1 VTPLAR
7 SYLYVPGDAGRR
19 LTLAHTKGA
28 DALIADLEDAVAPAR
43 KSEARQAVRSWIAE
57 RTPDERWVR
66 VQAGAAGIDDLAQV
80 FGPGL
85 RGVCMPKVASR
96 ADVEELAR
104 ALAELEHSGGWSAAP
119 VAIMPLIESAA
130 GVLAVAE
137 IANASRVLRL
147 QLGEL
152 DLAADLGFEVGAD
165 EMELLPARASV
176 VVASAAAGI
185 APPVGA
191 VWPHVRDDAGLASS
205 TQRLRRLGFI
215 GRAAV
220 HPAQL
225 EPIHR
230 LFSHT
235 HEEIE
240 TARRVVA
247 EYDNA
252 VASGRGVLLDRD
264 GQMVDEAIVR
274 RSRRVLLTHDPRKE
288 G

>member
-1 VTPLAR
+1 MTPLAR

-19 LTLAHTKGA
+19 LELAHTKSA

-43 KSEARQAVRSWIAE
+43 KSDARHAVRSWLAQP
-57 RTPDERWVR
+57 TPDERWVR
-66 VQAGAAGIDDLAQV
+66 VQAGAAGIDDLAHV

-104 ALAELEHSGGWSAAP
+104 ALAELEQSGGWSAEP
-119 VAIMPLIESAA
+119 VAIMPLVESAA
-130 GVLAVAE
+130 GLLAVAE
-137 IANASRVLRL
+137 IASASRVLRL

-152 DLAADLGFEVGAD
+152 DLAADLGFEVSAD
-165 EMELLPARASV
+165 EMELLPARSSV

-191 VWPHVRDDAGLASS
+191 VWPHVRDDAGLAS
-205 TQRLRRLGFI
+205 TTKRLRRLGFI

-225 EPIHR
+225 ETIHR

-235 HEEIE
+235 AEEIE
-240 TARRVVA
+240 AARRVVA

-252 VASGRGVLLDRD
+252 LASGRGVLLDGE

-274 RSRRVLLTHDPRKE
+274 RSRRVLLTHHPRKE

>member
-1 VTPLAR
+1 VKPLAR

-19 LTLAHTKGA
+19 LALAHTRGA
-28 DALIADLEDAVAPAR
+28 DAVIADLEDAVAPAH
-43 KSEARQAVRSWIAE
+43 KGEARQAVGNWLSEPAL
-57 RTPDERWVR
+57 DERWVR
-66 VQAGAAGIDDLAQV
+66 VQAGEAGIGDLTRV

-85 RGVCMPKVASR
+85 RGVCMPKVANS
-96 ADVEELAR
+96 ADVEALAR
-104 ALAELEHSGGWSAAP
+104 ALAELEHSSGWSAPP

-130 GVLAVAE
+130 GLLAVAE
-137 IANASRVLRL
+137 IASASRVLRL
-147 QLGEL
+147 QVGEL

-191 VWPHVRDDAGLASS
+191 VWPHVRDDAGLAST
-205 TQRLRRLGFI
+205 TQRLRRLGFV

-225 EPIHR
+225 ETIHR

-235 HEEIE
+235 KDEIAV
-240 TARRVVA
+240 ARRVVTDY
-247 EYDNA
+247 ENA
-252 VASGRGVLLDRD
+252 LASGRGVLLDRD
-264 GQMVDEAIVR
+264 GQMVDEATVR
-274 RSRRVLLTHDPRKE
+274 RSRRVLLTHDVREE

>member
-28 DALIADLEDAVAPAR
+28 DAVIADLEDAVAPAH
-43 KSEARQAVRSWIAE
+43 KAEARQAVGTWLSEPAM
-57 RTPDERWVR
+57 DERWVR
-66 VQAGAAGIDDLAQV
+66 VQAGEAGVDDLTRV

-85 RGVCMPKVASR
+85 RGVCMPKVANS
-96 ADVEELAR
+96 ADVETLAST
-104 ALAELEHSGGWSAAP
+104 LAELERSSGWSAPP

-130 GVLAVAE
+130 GLLAVTE
-137 IANASRVLRL
+137 IASASRVVRL

-152 DLAADLGFEVGAD
+152 DLAADLGFDVGTD
-165 EMELLPARASV
+165 EIELLPARVSV
-176 VVASAAAGI
+176 VVASAAASI

-191 VWPHVRDDAGLASS
+191 VWPHIRDDAGLAS
-205 TQRLRRLGFI
+205 TTERLRRLGFV

-220 HPAQL
+220 HPDQL
-225 EPIHR
+225 ETIHR

-235 HEEIE
+235 SDEI
-240 TARRVVA
+240 AAARVVVTDY
-247 EYDNA
+247 ENA
-252 VASGRGVLLDRD
+252 LASGHGVLLDRF
-264 GQMVDEAIVR
+264 GQMVDEATVR
-274 RSRRVLLTHDPRKE
+274 RARRVLLTYDVRKE